1 MLKVFKRLL
10 KLTFEV
16 KYIVSFQIVDF
27 IISQWQKQWYHI
39 YSVSNEGKTVNT
51 KKFIRTLNKCIHKY
65 LSAIAETV

>member
-27 IISQWQKQWYHI
+27 IISQWQKQ
-39 YSVSNEGKTVNT
+39 
-51 KKFIRTLNKCIHKY
+51 
-65 LSAIAETV
+65 